1 MLKPDLYIENETI
14 LDTKWKIPDSNEDKK
29 HGITQSD
36 LYQMFAYA
44 CKFKIHDI
52 KLIYPLCERTMSL
65 QNTIKELEF
74 NANEHLVFLND
85 NSPLKTNI
93 KVQVIFAPL
102 PF

>member
-1 MLKPDLYIENETI
+1 
-14 LDTKWKIPDSNEDKK
+14 
-29 HGITQSD
+29 
-36 LYQMFAYA
+36 MFAYA

-74 NANEHLVFLND
+74 NANEHLAFLNNN
-85 NSPLKTNI
+85 NSSLKTDI